1 VRGGELMRV
10 MFTLT
15 VLVIVSGLA
24 FFFVIGL
31 SRL

>member
-15 VLVIVSGLA
+15 VLVIVSGLV

-31 SRL
+31 SRV